1 MLRSLSTTR
10 KELGAIRAVFLR
22 SQAVRRG
29 ANYGVR
35 ALSTTCH
42 LQANSSPLN
51 KPILSRPQIVS
62 TWSYNFARSYADLP
76 EHIRVP
82 LPALSPTMERGSI
95 VSWEK
100 KEGDKL
106 NEGDLLCEIETD
118 KATMGFE
125 TPEEGYLAKIL
136 VPGGSKDVPIGKL
149 VCIIVSD
156 AGSVAAFKDFVDT
169 AAPTAAAP
177 AAAPPPPPPAAAA
190 PVAAAPPP
198 PPPVAAA
205 PAGSPAP
212 AQSGGRVYASPMAK
226 KLAETRQMRLQGCK
240 GSGVHGSL
248 KSGDLAAAQP
258 QPAPVAA
265 AAKPGAAAFKDIP
278 LTTMRSVIAKRLL
291 ESKQQ
296 LPHYYVTVECQVDKL
311 LKLRAKVNKKYEKQG
326 ARVSVND
333 FIIKAMA
340 TACRKV
346 PEANSAW
353 MGTFIREYSDVDVSV
368 AVSTDK
374 GLITPIIF
382 SADRKGVVEISN
394 DVKELAGKAREN
406 KLQPHEFQGGT
417 ISVSNLGM
425 FGEQQF
431 IIDAYH
437 ISNAIHWLSGVNQF
451 CAVINPPQSCILAI
465 GTTSKKLVLDPESL
479 KGFRETNVMNVT
491 LSADHRV
498 VDGAVAAAWLKHFRE
513 FMEDPE
519 TMIL

>member
-1 MLRSLSTTR
+1 
-10 KELGAIRAVFLR
+10 
-22 SQAVRRG
+22 
-29 ANYGVR
+29 
-35 ALSTTCH
+35 
-42 LQANSSPLN
+42 
-51 KPILSRPQIVS
+51 
-62 TWSYNFARSYADLP
+62 TWSYNFARAYADLP
-76 EHIRVP
+76 DHIRVP

-136 VPGGSKDVPIGKL
+136 IAGGTKDVPVGKL
-149 VCIIVSD
+149 VCIIVPD
-156 AGSVAAFKDFVDT
+156 AGSIAAFANFKDD
-169 AAPTAAAP
+169 AAPAAA
-177 AAAPPPPPPAAAA
+177 AAAPPPPPPSAAAAAA
-190 PVAAAPPP
+190 PAPAAAAAPPP
-198 PPPVAAA
+198 PPSPAAAA
-205 PAGSPAP
+205 PAGTAP
-212 AQSGGRVYASPMAK
+212 AAAPSGGRVYASPMAK
-226 KLAETRQMRLQGCK
+226 KLAEAQQMRLQGK

-258 QPAPVAA
+258 KAEAKPAA

-278 LTTMRSVIAKRLL
+278 LTNMRAVIAKRLL
-291 ESKQQ
+291 ESKQN

-311 LKLRAKVNKKYEKQG
+311 MKFRAHINKKYEKEG
-326 ARVSVND
+326 ARVSIND

-353 MGTFIREYSDVDVSV
+353 MDTFIREYSDVDVSV

-374 GLITPIIF
+374 GLITPIVF
-382 SADRKGVVEISN
+382 SADRKGVLEISK
-394 DVKELAGKAREN
+394 DVKELAGKARAN

-425 FGEQQF
+425 FG
-431 IIDAYH
+431 
-437 ISNAIHWLSGVNQF
+437 VNQF

-465 GTTSKKLVLDPESL
+465 GTTTKKLVLDPDSPQGFKEVNSL
-479 KGFRETNVMNVT
+479 TVT

-498 VDGAVAAAWLKHFRE
+498 VDGAVAAVWLKHFRD
-513 FMEDPE
+513 FMEDPA
-519 TMIL
+519 TMIV

>member
-10 KELGAIRAVFLR
+10 KELGALRAVFLR

-35 ALSTTCH
+35 ALSNTCH
-42 LQANSSPLN
+42 LQANSSTLN
-51 KPILSRPQIVS
+51 KPILSKPQVLS
-62 TWSYNFARSYADLP
+62 TWGYNFARSYASLP

-136 VPGGSKDVPIGKL
+136 VPGGSKDVPIGQL
-149 VCIIVSD
+149 VCIIVPD
-156 AGSVAAFKDFVDT
+156 AESVAAFKDFQDT
-169 AAPTAAAP
+169 GSAPAAAP
-177 AAAPPPPPPAAAA
+177 AAAAPPPPAPVAAAPVAAAVAPPPPPPPAAA
-190 PVAAAPPP
+190 P
-198 PPPVAAA
+198 
-205 PAGSPAP
+205 
-212 AQSGGRVYASPMAK
+212 
-226 KLAETRQMRLQGCK
+226 
-240 GSGVHGSL
+240 
-248 KSGDLAAAQP
+248 AAAQP
-258 QPAPVAA
+258 KPAPAAA
-265 AAKPGAAAFKDIP
+265 AAKPGAPAAFKDIP

-291 ESKQQ
+291 ESKQN
-296 LPHYYVTVECQVDKL
+296 LPHYYVTVECEVDKL
-311 LKLRAKVNKKYEKQG
+311 LKLRANVNKKYEKEG
-326 ARVSVND
+326 VRVSVND
-333 FIIKAMA
+333 FIIKAVA

-353 MGTFIREYSDVDVSV
+353 MDTFIREYSDVDVSV

-374 GLITPIIF
+374 GLITPIVF
-382 SADRKGVVEISN
+382 SADRKGVVEISKS
-394 DVKELAGKAREN
+394 VKELAGKARDN

-417 ISVSNLGM
+417 ISISNLGM
-425 FGEQQF
+425 F
-431 IIDAYH
+431 
-437 ISNAIHWLSGVNQF
+437 GVNQF

-465 GTTSKKLVLDPESL
+465 GTTTKKLVADPDSL
-479 KGFRETNVMNVT
+479 KGFREVNVLTVT

-498 VDGAVAAAWLKHFRE
+498 VDGAVAAVWLKHFRE
-513 FMEDPE
+513 FMEDPQ